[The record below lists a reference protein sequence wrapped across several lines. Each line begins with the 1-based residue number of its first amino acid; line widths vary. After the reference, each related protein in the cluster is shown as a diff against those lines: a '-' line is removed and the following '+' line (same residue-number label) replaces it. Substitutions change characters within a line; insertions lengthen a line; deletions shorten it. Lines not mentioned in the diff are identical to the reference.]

1 MASAAS
7 PHNSAND
14 AHNDPSRIPCT
25 KIFIQ
30 RDFSDGTNC
39 RFSTKFPPEL
49 ENKVDRGTYE
59 NTLNNLNQLYA
70 EAEKIEC
77 KTLCEGCFSCLTAY
91 LIFFCMDSHY
101 DKTLKKVARYI
112 AEQNEQVYLPRGL
125 MLTDPIERGLRCIEI
140 AIFNEPSQVHT

>member
-1 MASAAS
+1 MATAAPS
-7 PHNSAND
+7 HSGASEG
-14 AHNDPSRIPCT
+14 DPSRIPCT

-30 RDFSDGTNC
+30 RDFSDGTSC

-70 EAEKIEC
+70 EAERIEC
-77 KTLCEGCFSCLTAY
+77 KTLCEGCFSCMTAY

-140 AIFNEPSQVHT
+140 AIFNEPTQVQT